1 MAVKIRLARGGA
13 KKKPYYRIVVAN
25 ATAPRDGDFLEK
37 VGTYN
42 PLLAKGAGD
51 RITLKAE
58 RVTYWLSKGA
68 TPTETVARFIA
79 TSGIPLP
86 EFVTSK
92 MAIKSKVR
100 NANAQKKAALE
111 QEAKDAEA
119 KVAAEAALVAEKA
132 EAEKLEAEKA
142 TAEAAALAATAAEE
156 VTAAEAPI
164 SEDAP
169 EAPATVAE
177 AVAEDSEEAKAAE

>member
-79 TSGIPLP
+79 ASGIPLP

-119 KVAAEAALVAEKA
+119 KAAAEAALVAEKA
-132 EAEKLEAEKA
+132 EAEKAAAEAEKA
-142 TAEAAALAATAAEE
+142 AEAAAAAEE
-156 VTAAEAPI
+156 VAAAEAPV

-169 EAPATVAE
+169 EAQAAAE
-177 AVAEDSEEAKAAE
+177 AVAEDSEETKAAE